1 MISGFLFSGQFC
13 GHISTSYTS
22 VNSSGLLIGFSKGPG
37 LKYSRCVIKFKK
49 DIHTGYNFLGTL
61 KKNNKNHTQKKLIT
75 TRKDWKGFKSSLCPF
90 AVSG

>member
-61 KKNNKNHTQKKLIT
+61 KKNNKNHTQKKINHNKERLEGI
-75 TRKDWKGFKSSLCPF
+75 
-90 AVSG
+90 